1 MVKLFVVGFPR
12 DMDEVEL
19 TDIFAAYGEVS
30 AAKII
35 TDQETGESQGY
46 GFVDMVDQAGADA
59 AVAGMDGAAID
70 DRLISVR
77 IREDKSQL
85 KKVYSTTQK
94 RSNRQQS
101 PQRSKQPQQQ
111 QPVPGKKKRPRL

>member
-30 AAKII
+30 GAKII
-35 TDQETGESQGY
+35 TDQQTGESQGY
-46 GFVDMVDQAGADA
+46 GFVDMVDQIGADA

-94 RSNRQQS
+94 RSAR
-101 PQRSKQPQQQ
+101 PQAQRRAKQQQQ